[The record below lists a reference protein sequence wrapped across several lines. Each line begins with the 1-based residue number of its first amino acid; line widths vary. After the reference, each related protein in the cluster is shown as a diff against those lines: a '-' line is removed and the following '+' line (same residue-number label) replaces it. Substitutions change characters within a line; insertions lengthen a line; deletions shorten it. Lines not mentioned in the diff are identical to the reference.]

1 MDCICF
7 PLDPVA
13 PVSGLGF
20 RKTDYFK
27 TLYGSGDEPNPLT
40 NELRA
45 IRDLF
50 APDIAIMTSQNAF
63 ARRAFSGLPTLS
75 MEYASL
81 PRLSHP
87 LRVSFD
93 PSGHQIQSLLETHAG
108 VIKTLP
114 LTCTQRAHLLEL
126 LGTIKAQMLAA
137 DPRAPSACAA
147 LRAIRAEGPV
157 ALLVTQP
164 PDYPTYE
171 GSFKAIEVKELL
183 CSWAESLPPSWI
195 GVPTYH
201 EAYQLDAAAEMTLAR
216 SCPRLRFLPRELSR
230 GLSEPLLTCAD
241 GMITISST
249 TATTGLLL
257 RKPTIVVGRS
267 PYNAWCEQDPSH
279 IADASPLSADEA
291 ARLLAFLCNRYS
303 CLQDDLKAD
312 PETFIR
318 IADATMR
325 LPQPADWFMDFSEWS
340 IGRALSLFNLTS
352 RHAAATKGEPSDRR
366 RARSKVDFQL
376 ELVKAEL
383 NRRTSEVNAL
393 RQELNERAA
402 MFEAQLLALTSS
414 SSWQMTE
421 PLRRLAGRGSLRTR
435 RNLRRAAQAA
445 WWAITPWRIPAR
457 IRFIREQSAR
467 TRDAPFRN
475 PASFAPAPTMAAGS
489 SGAGPSVAQMS
500 WPVAMRSLQFYMQ
513 FAGQWQKAWTGAMA
527 GGRNAGTPR
536 R

>member
-1 MDCICF
+1 
-7 PLDPVA
+7 
-13 PVSGLGF
+13 VSGFGF
-20 RKTDYFK
+20 RKPEYFK
-27 TLYGSGDEPNPLT
+27 ALYGSGDEPNPLT
-40 NELRA
+40 KELRA

-63 ARRAFSGLPTLS
+63 ARQAFSGLPTLS
-75 MEYASL
+75 MEFASL
-81 PRLSHP
+81 PRLGHP

-93 PSGHQIQSLLETHAG
+93 PSGHQTQSLLETHAG
-108 VIKTLP
+108 AIKTLP

-126 LGTIKAQMLAA
+126 LDAIKVQMLAA
-137 DPRAPSACAA
+137 DPRASSAWSA
-147 LRAIRAEGPV
+147 LKAIRAEGPV

-171 GSFKAIEVKELL
+171 GSFEAIEVERLL
-183 CSWAESLPPSWI
+183 CSWAKSLPPGWI

-201 EAYQLDAAAEMTLAR
+201 EAYQLDATTEMNLAR
-216 SCPRLRFLPRELSR
+216 SCRRLRLLPRELSA

-291 ARLLAFLCNRYS
+291 ARLLAFLCNRHSY
-303 CLQDDLKAD
+303 LQDDLTAH
-312 PETFIR
+312 PETFNR
-318 IADATMR
+318 IAEATIR

-340 IGRALSLFNLTS
+340 IGRALSLFNFGS
-352 RHAAATKGEPSDRR
+352 VHEAATTGEPSDPR
-366 RARSKVDFQL
+366 RAPSTVNFQL

-393 RQELNERAA
+393 RQELNERTS
-402 MFEAQLLALTSS
+402 MLEAQLLALTSS
-414 SSWQMTE
+414 SSWRVTE
-421 PLRRLAGRGSLRTR
+421 PLRRLAGKGSFRTR
-435 RNLRRAAQAA
+435 RNLRRAVKAA
-445 WWAITPWRIPAR
+445 WWAITPWRLPAR
-457 IRFIREQSAR
+457 IRFIRDHNVGRKRGAR
-467 TRDAPFRN
+467 FRS
-475 PASFAPAPTMAAGS
+475 PASLAPVPTMAAVS
-489 SGAGPSVAQMS
+489 SGAGQSGAQIS
-500 WPVAMRSLQFYMQ
+500 RLAALTPLQFYM
-513 FAGQWQKAWTGAMA
+513 QWQKAWTGAMA
-527 GGRNAGTPR
+527 FWGNDGTPR